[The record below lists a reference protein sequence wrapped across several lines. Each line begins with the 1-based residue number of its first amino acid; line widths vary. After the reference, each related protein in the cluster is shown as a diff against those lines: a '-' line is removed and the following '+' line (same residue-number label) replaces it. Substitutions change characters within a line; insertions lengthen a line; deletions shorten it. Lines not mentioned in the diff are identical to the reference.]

1 MSEQQVITRFAPSP
15 TGYLHIG
22 GARTALFNWLYAKA
36 NNGKFLLRIEDTDR
50 ERSTPEATTALLKG
64 LEWLGLDYDGNVY
77 SQFERASRPRIEIE
91 VDTPTGVVEGLEYWV
106 SFDTTETDDTL
117 RSYTLVGTKKPVG
130 GGVWAISS
138 LGSLPLHSDVP

>member
-77 SQFERASRPRIEIE
+77 SQFERANRHRI
-91 VDTPTGVVEGLEYWV
+91 VALEMVKSGHAYKCFSTIDAPKVIAPNDEKLV
-106 SFDTTETDDTL
+106 SVWSDSPKTF
-117 RSYTLVGTKKPVG
+117 VGKLFF
-130 GGVWAISS
+130 ISIR
-138 LGSLPLHSDVP
+138 LFNLTR